1 MEGRHRASAG
11 PVHQALRQS
20 NAILVLYKDISSG
33 TERAVPVELDARRL
47 HKRRLLAALAPARSS
62 SAATAFETNLVLI
75 SEIHIPGLKSSPM
88 RSPVCFDS
96 DGLSLDT
103 FDSGGSYK
111 MESQPLTELPSPGA
125 RIDFNLFIVL
135 FFIHCGMQMSS
146 CQASVLNFQLKLW
159 LTRRASSSTL
169 SCERLRILVHS
180 IISISKVHPPANL
193 LTMR

>member
-1 MEGRHRASAG
+1 MHLCNVYVYLQMEGRHRASTG

-20 NAILVLYKDISSG
+20 NAVLVIYKDISSG

-62 SAATAFETNLVLI
+62 AVATAFETSLVLVTD
-75 SEIHIPGLKSSPM
+75 IHIPGLKSCPM

-111 MESQPLTELPSPGA
+111 MESQPLTELPTPGNCS
-125 RIDFNLFIVL
+125 DFALKSWFS
-135 FFIHCGMQMSS
+135 FKFAAMQMPRGLESI
-146 CQASVLNFQLKLW
+146 LIFQLKL
-159 LTRRASSSTL
+159 
-169 SCERLRILVHS
+169 
-180 IISISKVHPPANL
+180 
-193 LTMR
+193 